1 MDSAEPLSSILWTLT
16 PHPGESLR
24 REMMAAA
31 GLGQYRIPVSGAD
44 FSSPLRREDWVL
56 WVRFCIVRV
65 SDGFVGHIS
74 LVFHYWMG
82 KRRCLFGFFARFLDY
97 R

>member
-24 REMMAAA
+24 RVDWAAA

-44 FSSPLRREDWVL
+44 FLSPLRRGVWVL
-56 WVRFCIVRV
+56 CVQAWTVRV
-65 SDGFVGHIS
+65 SEDFVGHCI
-74 LVFHYWMG
+74 
-82 KRRCLFGFFARFLDY
+82 ARFSLLGGKKTLFVWL
-97 R
+97 

>member
-31 GLGQYRIPVSGAD
+31 GLGQYCLLNSGANR
-44 FSSPLRREDWVL
+44 S
-56 WVRFCIVRV
+56 
-65 SDGFVGHIS
+65 S
-74 LVFHYWMG
+74 LV
-82 KRRCLFGFFARFLDY
+82 RNLVQLFVFGSVSLAFQ
-97 R
+97 